1 MVIKL
6 TINNDKKSSDL
17 KNSIISPK
25 SDSLFFKKHADI
37 IKLYIDTKLDNMFR
51 NGKKI
56 ALIRDIDAIPVTAM
70 FLFYTYGD
78 EMMNAKFPGKTI
90 NYFFLLNI

>member
-6 TINNDKKSSDL
+6 TKNNYEKSSDL
-17 KNSIISPK
+17 NNSIISPK
-25 SDSLFFKKHADI
+25 SDTLFFKKHADI
-37 IKLYIDTKLDNMFR
+37 IKLHIDTKLDYMFR

-56 ALIRDIDAIPVTAM
+56 ALIKDIDTIPVTAM

-78 EMMNAKFPGKTI
+78 EMMSA
-90 NYFFLLNI
+90 